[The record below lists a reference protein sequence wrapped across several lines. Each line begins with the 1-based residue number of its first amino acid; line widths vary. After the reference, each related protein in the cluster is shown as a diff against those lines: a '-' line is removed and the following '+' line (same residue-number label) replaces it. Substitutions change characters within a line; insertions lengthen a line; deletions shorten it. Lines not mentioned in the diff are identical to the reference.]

1 MGNRKAG
8 CGVRAVLGTAGLLWI
23 GVVHAQSASPSFA
36 EQQELRERAERE
48 AREREQR
55 QALPDVSRE
64 QPAAATDLHSLELP
78 DEEPCFTLQQLQL
91 DGAHLGQFAFLQLS
105 LIHI

>member
-8 CGVRAVLGTAGLLWI
+8 CGMRAVLGTAGLLWI

-55 QALPDVSRE
+55 RHCRMYHTE

-78 DEEPCFTLQQLQL
+78 DEPCFTRP
-91 DGAHLGQFAFLQLS
+91 AAA
-105 LIHI
+105 